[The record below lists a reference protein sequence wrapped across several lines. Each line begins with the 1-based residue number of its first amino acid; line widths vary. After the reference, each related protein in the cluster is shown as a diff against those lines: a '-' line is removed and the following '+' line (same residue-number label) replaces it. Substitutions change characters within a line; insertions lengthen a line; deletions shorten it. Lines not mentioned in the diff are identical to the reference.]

1 LSPLP
6 QPPPGCTAA
15 AGHAQCVHA
24 LLQRGAHAE
33 ALSHG
38 GRAALHE
45 AAGSSCEGGGDAA
58 CVRLLLRYGADPKRT
73 DLQGRTALELA
84 REAGRNDCVEACS
97 TSLHTAWTAQAQQ
110 RGRAIGASAPLSFP
124 SLIYPSADSAVAAG
138 EPSTL
143 PLGARLLR
151 SREALAAELALAL

>member
-1 LSPLP
+1 M
-6 QPPPGCTAA
+6 
-15 AGHAQCVHA
+15 HA

-84 REAGRNDCVEACS
+84 RE
-97 TSLHTAWTAQAQQ
+97 QQ
-110 RGRAIGASAPLSFP
+110 WRAPLR
-124 SLIYPSADSAVAAG
+124 V
-138 EPSTL
+138 
-143 PLGARLLR
+143 LGARTR
-151 SREALAAELALAL
+151 ACVPKGGNACMATGQ